1 MKEKEG
7 QSRNFEREPAKRVFA
22 TELREARVQF
32 KESTDDMSPSY
43 IMLPTGER
51 CNRIFFCG
59 ELKNKEKRG
68 DQNVFY
74 TARVKDATG
83 LFFINAGSYQQEAM
97 LQMTSLENDSYVA
110 VTGKPIIKE
119 TQDGGFFVSV
129 RVESISAV
137 DDETYRLWLDDTAKA
152 TLDRIEIFG
161 ETEDSAKAG
170 EFYSTDIK
178 KYLKITYNALAGENY

>member
-1 MKEKEG
+1 MAEKAG
-7 QSRNFEREPAKRVFA
+7 TGKNFEREPAKRVFA

-32 KESTDDMSPSY
+32 REGTDDMSPTY

-68 DQNVFY
+68 DQNIFY

-83 LFFINAGSYQQEAM
+83 VFFINAGSYQQDAM
-97 LQMTSLENDSYVA
+97 LRMASLENESYVA
-110 VTGKPIIKE
+110 VSGKPVIKE
-119 TQDGGFFVSV
+119 MPDGGFFVSV
-129 RVESISAV
+129 RVESISEV
-137 DDETYRLWLDDTAKA
+137 DDETYRLCLDDTAKA

-170 EFYSTDIK
+170 EFYSTDTK
-178 KYLKITYNALAGENY
+178 KYLKIVYNALAGENY